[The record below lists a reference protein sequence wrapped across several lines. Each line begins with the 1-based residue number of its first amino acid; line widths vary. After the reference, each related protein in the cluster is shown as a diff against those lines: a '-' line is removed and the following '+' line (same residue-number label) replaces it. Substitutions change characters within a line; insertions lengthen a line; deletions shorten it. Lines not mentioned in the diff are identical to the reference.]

1 MPKVRIEPGGV
12 EVEVDMGVSLL
23 EAFDLALDK
32 QPALLS
38 WMDLWNDCECHGFVE
53 VLSGEGHLR
62 SYVPGE
68 LDALKG
74 RGMPI
79 GTAPVRHM
87 CQTMVLGDVVVRL
100 LRRGSNAPIR

>member
-23 EAFDLALDK
+23 EALDLALDK
-32 QPALLS
+32 HPALLS

-53 VLSGEGHLR
+53 VLSGDGHLR
-62 SYVPGE
+62 SYAPAE
-68 LDALKG
+68 LDALKA

-79 GTAPVRHM
+79 GTAPVRHI
-87 CQTMVLGDVVVRL
+87 CQTMVLGHVAVRL
-100 LRRGSNAPIR
+100 LRRVSGTRIC